1 MLRVSALNI
10 SDPCDQNLELSNFK
24 RFYLNLNLDLNLSL
38 APMSVEPAP
47 TISVIIPVYNGAP
60 YLNSCLQGVADSD
73 YRSYECV
80 LVDDG
85 STDGSRAIAAE
96 FPTMVRIVVIS
107 DGPRGPA
114 YARNR
119 GAEAAHGAILF
130 FLDADVVL
138 SPGALR
144 RVASLFQERTDVAAV
159 FGSYDN
165 RPAAAGAVSR
175 YRNLLHHYVHQNGN
189 REAFTF
195 WAGCGAIRRSVFQQI
210 GGFDEKRF
218 SRPSIEDIELGY
230 RLRQSGYRILLDK
243 GLQGTHLK
251 SWNLYSL
258 IQTDVACRAIPWS
271 RLILDTHRAPD
282 DLNLKLGQRLSV
294 TLVGLAVTFLALA
307 LVRVEFLLLSLI
319 AFLGL
324 VLLNRQLYQFFLR
337 QHGVFFAASCIPLHF
352 LYYLYGGLSYLYA
365 RAGFELKR
373 AMSVRRIFRF
383 KTGEPLESSK
393 TR

>member
-1 MLRVSALNI
+1 MLRVSAVNI

-24 RFYLNLNLDLNLSL
+24 RFYLNLNLDLSL

-47 TISVIIPVYNGAP
+47 TISVIIPVYNGAVF
-60 YLNSCLQGVADSD
+60 LKLCLQAVAASG

-80 LVDDG
+80 VVDDG
-85 STDGSRAIAAE
+85 STDGSRGVPAE
-96 FPTMVRIVVIS
+96 FPMPVRIVDIS

-130 FLDADVVL
+130 FLDADIVL
-138 SPGALR
+138 SSVALG
-144 RVASLFQERTDVAAV
+144 RVANLFQERTDVAAV

-165 RPAAAGAVSR
+165 RPAAASVVSR
-175 YRNLLHHYVHQNGN
+175 YRNLLHHFVHQNGN
-189 REAFTF
+189 REASTF
-195 WAGCGAIRRSVFQQI
+195 WAGCGAIRRSVFQRI

-282 DLNLKLGQRLSV
+282 DLNLKLGQRVSV
-294 TLVGLAVTFLALA
+294 TLVGLAVAFLAVA
-307 LVRVEFLLLSLI
+307 LVRSEFFPLSLL

-324 VLLNRQLYQFFLR
+324 VLLNRKLYTFFLR
-337 QHGVFFAASCIPLHF
+337 QHGVLFAAACIPLHF
-352 LYYLYGGLSYLYA
+352 LYYLCGGLSYLYA

-383 KTGEPLESSK
+383 KTTQPLESSK